1 MAMNPVRTTRKSP
14 VHPNLTTNLRLQE
27 QRLNQKKFETQFW
40 SSEQTVNQAR
50 KLRIGHIKYIL
61 PQFECALLL
70 TVSIFPKP
78 CSYYVA

>member
-14 VHPNLTTNLRLQE
+14 VHPE

-40 SSEQTVNQAR
+40 SSKQTVNQAR

-70 TVSIFPKP
+70 TVSIFHKP